1 MMQLAVLI
9 FLYRFCRI
17 LVVMEPLRSFNIAVS
32 FPVWGFSRSLYIS
45 VILEHFLSM
54 RLKNVAS
61 LWIVCGRMLLNSM
74 EPLWSFNIAGS
85 FPVWGLSLSLSLYF
99 EKAIFLKCLKLV
111 RNLDGFSSSKFYF
124 RNLPHNLLLR
134 IWAVKNCTF
143 WHQLISEQGLYTCLF
158 DLPCNLPSICGD
170 F

>member
-1 MMQLAVLI
+1 MTLTGKHLKFFFSKFFLREDARFAMMQLAVLI

-61 LWIVCGRMLLNSM
+61 L
-74 EPLWSFNIAGS
+74 
-85 FPVWGLSLSLSLYF
+85 
-99 EKAIFLKCLKLV
+99 
-111 RNLDGFSSSKFYF
+111 
-124 RNLPHNLLLR
+124 
-134 IWAVKNCTF
+134 
-143 WHQLISEQGLYTCLF
+143 
-158 DLPCNLPSICGD
+158 
-170 F
+170 

>member
-1 MMQLAVLI
+1 MQFLFLYGASLALFI
-9 FLYRFCRI
+9 FLLSLNIFYQCVWKMLRASESFVEGCSLIQWNHCDLLI
-17 LVVMEPLRSFNIAVS
+17 LQILF
-32 FPVWGFSRSLYIS
+32 LYG
-45 VILEHFLSM
+45 
-54 RLKNVAS
+54 AS
-61 LWIVCGRMLLNSM
+61 
-74 EPLWSFNIAGS
+74 
-85 FPVWGLSLSLSLYF
+85 LSLSLSIF